1 MEWTVVSVLVVL
13 VGLFATIGA
22 PIIKL
27 IASITKLTS
36 SVEYLQESMEVLTKR
51 NSGTHGRI
59 FKKLEEHDETFGDH
73 ETRITVLEKK

>member
-36 SVEYLQESMEVLTKR
+36 SVEYLQESMDDLTKR
-51 NSGTHGRI
+51 NRDAHGRI
-59 FKKLEEHDETFGDH
+59 FGKLEEHEETINSH